1 MAGKKKPKYGIGE
14 TVVVTIYGTVGTITD
29 VNFLFLLDEKC
40 VILVDTYNKEWNKW
54 G

>member
-29 VNFLFLLDEKC
+29 VKFLFLLDKKY
-40 VILVDTYNKEWNKW
+40 VMLLSTDNKE
-54 G
+54 

>member
-29 VNFLFLLDEKC
+29 IKVMDGIFVYEINHSEGLFFRR
-40 VILVDTYNKEWNKW
+40 YN
-54 G
+54 

>member
-29 VNFLFLLDEKC
+29 VKFLFLFERIH
-40 VILVDTYNKEWNKW
+40 VILLNTYNKE
-54 G
+54 